1 MSATDDSLGQESPA
15 ISPATLRRSILARV
29 SRSFYLSIRLL
40 PKKLRDP
47 VSLGYLLARA
57 SDTIADTTKLPV
69 ESRAA
74 KLQLLARG
82 IQGEALGDATPKA
95 FASPD
100 PFGVV
105 NLSASFAPLQTNKSE
120 RGLIESLQS
129 CLDWL
134 DQSEVLDRGEVRA
147 VLQQINRGQLLDLER
162 FQNPNQIVALK
173 TSAELDEYTY
183 LVAGSA
189 GEFWTRLCFRHLP
202 KFATRSETEMLGLAK
217 GYGMGLQLIN
227 ILRDAGADLR
237 AGRCYFPNEE
247 LATAAMEPS
256 QILRE
261 PGRFQPIYRKWREKA
276 EQGIEAGMT
285 YANAVRNRRVRAATV
300 IPALI
305 GARTLALLRDAGA
318 TALHRHIKVP
328 RREVRS
334 IIASLIFSFGSR
346 SRISALQREL
356 SR

>member
-1 MSATDDSLGQESPA
+1 MSATDDSLGQESNPA
-15 ISPATLRRSILARV
+15 ISPATLRGSILARV

-57 SDTIADTTKLPV
+57 SDTIADTTKMPR

-82 IQGEALGDATPKA
+82 IQGEALGNAIVD
-95 FASPD
+95 
-100 PFGVV
+100 
-105 NLSASFAPLQTNKSE
+105 LSASFAPLQTNKSE
-120 RGLIESLQS
+120 RTLIETLQS

-134 DQSEVLDRGEVRA
+134 DQREVVDREEIRA
-147 VLQQINRGQLLDLER
+147 VLEQINRGQVLDLER
-162 FQNPNQIVALK
+162 FRNPKQLLALE
-173 TSAELDEYTY
+173 TSAELDEYAY

-217 GYGMGLQLIN
+217 RYGMGLQLIN

-247 LATAAMEPS
+247 LAAATMEPS

-276 EQGIEAGMT
+276 EQGIEAGIK
-285 YANAVRNRRVRAATV
+285 YANAVRNRRVRFATV
-300 IPALI
+300 LPALI

-328 RREVRS
+328 RNEVRA
-334 IIASLIFSFGSR
+334 ITASLVFGFGGR
-346 SRISALQREL
+346 SRIESLYREL

>member
-1 MSATDDSLGQESPA
+1 MSAADDSLDRETGSA
-15 ISPATLRRSILARV
+15 ISLSKLRGSILARV

-57 SDTIADTTKLPV
+57 SDTIADTTELPPDLRM
-69 ESRAA
+69 ENLR
-74 KLQLLARG
+74 LLVRG
-82 IQGEALGDATPKA
+82 IQGEALGDAIV
-95 FASPD
+95 
-100 PFGVV
+100 G
-105 NLSASFAPLQTNKSE
+105 LSASVTPLQKNKAE
-120 RGLIESLQS
+120 RALIESLQS

-134 DQSEVLDRGEVRA
+134 EQSEVPDREEVRA
-147 VLQQINRGQLLDLER
+147 VLEQINRGQVLDLER
-162 FQNPNQIVALK
+162 FPNPKQIAALEK
-173 TSAELDEYTY
+173 SAELDEYTY

-202 KFATRSETEMLGLAK
+202 KFSGRSEGDMLGMGK
-217 GYGMGLQLIN
+217 RYGMGLQLIN

-247 LATAAMEPS
+247 LAVAAMEPS

-261 PGRFQPIYRKWREKA
+261 PERFQPIYRKWREKA
-276 EQGIEAGMT
+276 EEGIEAGLK
-285 YANAVRNRRVRAATV
+285 YANGIRNRRVRVATAL
-300 IPALI
+300 PGLI
-305 GARTLALLRDAGA
+305 GARTLALLRNAGT

-328 RREVRS
+328 RSEVRA
-334 IIASLIFSFGSR
+334 IVASLILGFGAR
-346 SRISALQREL
+346 SRIESLYRDL